1 MKRPSV
7 LRPSRADAA
16 LARTGLSLALL
27 LSGATGASMSACAAG
42 DAAEAADAGASTGD
56 AMVGAGGAA
65 GGSSGFQP
73 VGGTPTPPGGNQ
85 RPVLDRIGDREA
97 EVGVPLEIQLAG
109 SDPDGE
115 AVSFNVRS
123 SLPEGAKFE
132 KETGR
137 FSWTPLPAQQGTL
150 VLLTFEVADPAKLRD
165 QETIQI
171 SVVGAGMG
179 SGGAP
184 RLDLI
189 GDVAPVAGRPYSL
202 QLVAT
207 DPNGDALTYTMRDAE
222 ALVGA
227 TLDAQSGLF
236 SWTPDV
242 GLAGQTFPVT
252 FVVSDGALEATETV
266 NVVVRSGDP
275 STEQDL
281 PPRITPIEDRE
292 VPVGQT
298 FDLVVQATDEHPE
311 RLTFEL
317 VTPLPPGASFDA
329 AHAHF
334 VWTPTPDQ
342 VDIAFRLVFRVSD
355 GTYRAIENVT
365 LTVVD
370 GGGGGGGGGGD
381 ACTPDAGE
389 PNLDERTP
397 LTPGTP
403 ASGSICLA
411 GDVDTYTLE
420 LAAGD
425 AFTIDVRFAHAD
437 GDLDIGLFGPAGSNF
452 EQISDSSD
460 DDESLSGSAP
470 VAGTYD
476 LVIAGYQDA
485 TNPAYSVSAEVTA
498 GGGGGG
504 CGPGN
509 DPAEGAAGN
518 DDLARA
524 ASLREHL
531 GAELRIC
538 PGESDFFYVELTAG
552 QRVTLDV
559 LFTHAEGDLDTE
571 LSGPAGYRVASG
583 SADDDEQHLLDPVP
597 ETGRYVL
604 EVFGYAGAE
613 NTYSLALTE
622 ADGAPCAPDRVE
634 PNDTR
639 ENAEPFT
646 PEVYRNLTWCGEPDW
661 YKTQTAAGE
670 ALQVYVSYDAPS
682 PPDMAAY
689 AADGTV
695 IAATTWEVVA
705 GDGCQAARGACRRFT
720 ARPAAAGW
728 VHYQVRNG
736 VRGMAYDLTV
746 RVVPGAAAGMCSA
759 RNQTCSEFEVCD
771 YGSSSCEASYCD
783 DAAFRCPSDYLC
795 HENWCVELCNDDL
808 TCSRAGFACKVLDG
822 LETCGL
828 AGQAAVGDACFDFT
842 DCAGSLDCLI
852 DAGVPGGYC
861 SRTCSADADC
871 AGGACADFGGGNFCG
886 KRCAGDGDCRTGYVC
901 SRLNAAAGGTV
912 QVCEPAP

>member
-1 MKRPSV
+1 MNRPIDPSV
-7 LRPSRADAA
+7 RRVGAA
-16 LARTGLSLALL
+16 LGRTALSLGLCLSFAAAL
-27 LSGATGASMSACAAG
+27 SVTACAAG
-42 DAAEAADAGASTGD
+42 DAADATDAAPGAGDAADSGSGG
-56 AMVGAGGAA
+56 GAGG
-65 GGSSGFQP
+65 GSGFQP
-73 VGGTPTPPGGNQ
+73 VGGAATPPGGNQ

-97 EVGVPLEIQLAG
+97 EVGVPLEIQLTG
-109 SDPDGE
+109 SDPDGD

-137 FSWTPLPAQQGTL
+137 FSWTPLPAQQDTL

-184 RLDLI
+184 RLDPI
-189 GDVAPVAGRPYSL
+189 GDVAPVAGRPYTL
-202 QLVAT
+202 QLEAT
-207 DPNGDALTYTMRDAE
+207 DPNGDPLTYTMRGAE

-236 SWTPDV
+236 AWTPDV
-242 GLAGQTFPVT
+242 GLAGQTFPLT
-252 FVVSDGALEATETV
+252 FVVSDGALEAKEDV

-292 VPVGQT
+292 IPVGQT

-311 RLTFEL
+311 RLTYEL
-317 VTPLPPGASFDA
+317 VTPVPAGASFDA

-334 VWTPTPDQ
+334 VFTPTADQ
-342 VDIAFRLVFRVSD
+342 ANIAFRLVFRVSD

-370 GGGGGGGGGGD
+370 AGGGGGGGGG
-381 ACTPDAGE
+381 ACTPDPGE

-425 AFTIDVRFAHAD
+425 AFAIDVRFAHAD
-437 GDLDIGLFGPAGSNF
+437 GDIDIGLFGPAGSNF

-460 DDESLSGSAP
+460 DDEALVGSAP

-476 LVIAGYQDA
+476 LVVAGYQDA
-485 TNPAYSVSAEVTA
+485 VNPAYTVSAEVTA
-498 GGGGGG
+498 GGGGGD
-504 CGPGN
+504 CGPDN

-531 GAELRIC
+531 GTELRIC
-538 PGESDFFYVELTAG
+538 PGDTDFFYVELTAG

-559 LFTHAEGDLDTE
+559 RFSHAEGDLDSE

-604 EVFGYAGAE
+604 EVFGYNGAA
-613 NTYSLALTE
+613 NAYTLALTE
-622 ADGAPCAPDRVE
+622 VAGAPCMPDRVE

-639 ENAEPFT
+639 ENAEPFA
-646 PEVYRNLTWCGEPDW
+646 PELYRDLTYCGEPDW

-670 ALQVYVSYDAPS
+670 ALQVYISYDAPT
-682 PPDMAAY
+682 PPDMAAFT
-689 AADGTV
+689 ANGAV
-695 IAATTWEVVA
+695 IADTTFEVVA
-705 GDGCQAARGACRRFT
+705 GDGCQGGRAACRRFT
-720 ARPAAAGW
+720 ARPPAAGW

-736 VRGMAYDLTV
+736 TRGMPYDLTV
-746 RVVPGAAAGMCSA
+746 RVVPGAAAGMCSVG
-759 RNQTCSEFEVCD
+759 NQTCSEFEICD
-771 YGSSSCEASYCD
+771 YGASTCEASYCD
-783 DAAFRCPSDYLC
+783 DGAFRCPSDYLC

-808 TCSRAGFACKVLDG
+808 TCARAGFTCKVLDG

-828 AGQAAVGDACFDFT
+828 AGQGAVGDGCFDFT

-861 SRTCSADADC
+861 SRTCRADADC

-886 KRCAGDGDCRTGYVC
+886 KRCTGNADCRAGYVC

>member
-1 MKRPSV
+1 V
-7 LRPSRADAA
+7 
-16 LARTGLSLALL
+16 
-27 LSGATGASMSACAAG
+27 
-42 DAAEAADAGASTGD
+42 
-56 AMVGAGGAA
+56 
-65 GGSSGFQP
+65 
-73 VGGTPTPPGGNQ
+73 
-85 RPVLDRIGDREA
+85 
-97 EVGVPLEIQLAG
+97 
-109 SDPDGE
+109 
-115 AVSFNVRS
+115 
-123 SLPEGAKFE
+123 
-132 KETGR
+132 
-137 FSWTPLPAQQGTL
+137 
-150 VLLTFEVADPAKLRD
+150 
-165 QETIQI
+165 
-171 SVVGAGMG
+171 
-179 SGGAP
+179 
-184 RLDLI
+184 
-189 GDVAPVAGRPYSL
+189 
-202 QLVAT
+202 
-207 DPNGDALTYTMRDAE
+207 
-222 ALVGA
+222 
-227 TLDAQSGLF
+227 
-236 SWTPDV
+236 
-242 GLAGQTFPVT
+242 
-252 FVVSDGALEATETV
+252 
-266 NVVVRSGDP
+266 
-275 STEQDL
+275 
-281 PPRITPIEDRE
+281 
-292 VPVGQT
+292 
-298 FDLVVQATDEHPE
+298 
-311 RLTFEL
+311 
-317 VTPLPPGASFDA
+317 
-329 AHAHF
+329 
-334 VWTPTPDQ
+334 
-342 VDIAFRLVFRVSD
+342 
-355 GTYRAIENVT
+355 
-365 LTVVD
+365 
-370 GGGGGGGGGGD
+370 
-381 ACTPDAGE
+381 
-389 PNLDERTP
+389 
-397 LTPGTP
+397 
-403 ASGSICLA
+403 
-411 GDVDTYTLE
+411 
-420 LAAGD
+420 
-425 AFTIDVRFAHAD
+425 
-437 GDLDIGLFGPAGSNF
+437 
-452 EQISDSSD
+452 
-460 DDESLSGSAP
+460 
-470 VAGTYD
+470 
-476 LVIAGYQDA
+476 
-485 TNPAYSVSAEVTA
+485 
-498 GGGGGG
+498 
-504 CGPGN
+504 
-509 DPAEGAAGN
+509 
-518 DDLARA
+518 
-524 ASLREHL
+524 
-531 GAELRIC
+531 RIC

-746 RVVPGAAAGMCSA
+746 RVQCRAPPPGCVRPETRPVRSSRSATTAAALA
-759 RNQTCSEFEVCD
+759 RRPTATTRRSP
-771 YGSSSCEASYCD
+771 
-783 DAAFRCPSDYLC
+783 CPSDYLC